1 MCYVGRFAPSPT
13 GPLHLGSLVAAL
25 GSFLDARHHRGRWL
39 LRIEDLDGARV
50 LPGCADEIQRTL
62 EQLGLTWDGEVQYQ
76 SRRRALYEHALSDLR
91 ARGLTFDCHCSRRML
106 AQSEEPGYPGTC
118 RNRPTSPDPAATRFR
133 VNESQSVSFTDRFQG
148 TCIFNMGSLG
158 DVVIRRRDGIIA
170 YQLAVVVDDANQ
182 AVSDVVRG
190 ADLLPST
197 PWQLLLQQALG
208 LESPRHAHLPL
219 VVEPDGSKL
228 AKSRHSIPVDPK
240 QGSHCLVD
248 ALHLLRQAPPMTLR
262 QEQPAAVLSWAL
274 SHWDPG
280 RLACVTKATTPPVAP

>member
-1 MCYVGRFAPSPT
+1 
-13 GPLHLGSLVAAL
+13 
-25 GSFLDARHHRGRWL
+25 
-39 LRIEDLDGARV
+39 
-50 LPGCADEIQRTL
+50 
-62 EQLGLTWDGEVQYQ
+62 
-76 SRRRALYEHALSDLR
+76 
-91 ARGLTFDCHCSRRML
+91 
-106 AQSEEPGYPGTC
+106 
-118 RNRPTSPDPAATRFR
+118 
-133 VNESQSVSFTDRFQG
+133 
-148 TCIFNMGSLG
+148 MGSLG